1 MTAWT
6 NFPWELKNKEETSLF
21 CVKEHLT
28 LSPFHMESIEP
39 FWSVILKLNGENDC
53 VISHNVFFFT
63 KYWKA
68 KTEYDRTPGRSCF
81 IFFCH
86 SHNNGVLMT
95 LRGFETIPHQRP
107 RGSPRHK
114 MGHFLEW
121 LKVWGLHLLIFE
133 NSVTS
138 FVLRL
143 NVFESHGTSKASA
156 PQLLHCEL
164 CLIAWHVVTRKG

>member
-6 NFPWELKNKEETSLF
+6 NFPWELKKQRRNIPFLCKRTFNTVTVSYGEHWTILECYFETEWW
-21 CVKEHLT
+21 KW
-28 LSPFHMESIEP
+28 LSFLIMY
-39 FWSVILKLNGENDC
+39 
-53 VISHNVFFFT
+53 FFT

-138 FVLRL
+138 FMLRL

-164 CLIAWHVVTRKG
+164 CLIAWHVVTGKG